1 MLENHLDWTGG
12 TPSVLNLPHPAILD
26 NGECSF
32 GNLAVGMFL
41 IFQAEMGEP
50 TVLIMHWQNYKK
62 KKKRMSA
69 NKIIIFV
76 FINFMDRT

>member
-50 TVLIMHWQNYKK
+50 TAFDNALSELLEHDKK
-62 KKKRMSA
+62 
-69 NKIIIFV
+69 
-76 FINFMDRT
+76 DECQ